1 MLGDVLRTLVTSLP
15 LPLMYATAALTF
27 IKVAHPA
34 PSTVRW
40 LLWVGALPAAWVAGR
55 VLWALFRRRPP
66 MLAADALDQA
76 HQLKGR
82 IANAVAFGQ
91 DAAPGTFRE
100 QAVRDAERFAS
111 TLSPRAAAPLRLPTD
126 LWLSALLGVTLFGLA
141 QLEVRR
147 TRVVTPEVATFTPFV
162 LNRDDVELLREV
174 ANELEQQTQDEATQA
189 AVRRF
194 NQLVTDIADQRLS
207 RNQIFQR
214 LEELE
219 RQLTRSV
226 ELDAE
231 ALDEG
236 LEGIAR
242 ELNKSRLSKPAAQ
255 ALEQKQLPDAEE
267 ALRKLAERLKERP
280 AKIDKGE
287 LERLRKALEAA
298 SQGSAQRL
306 ARVDAQRRALE
317 EQRRRLLSKKNAANN
332 PAERRDLDQQ
342 LARTERQL
350 KRLERQKQTAQS
362 AQRQLDEL
370 DKQLAKAAQELMK
383 ELGEAA
389 KSLESGA
396 ESLHRL
402 QQKQLS
408 REEKE
413 ALKKQLEQLRQLL
426 RQSKEGG
433 KERQERLER
442 FRKRAHG
449 KNPDEQPGG
458 APKPGGIRLGAGQGQ
473 TIEIPIPGQN
483 PGGAQQ
489 ASRQAAGSG
498 ADPDSKW
505 GSGSDDGVRG
515 DPSQLEGKVKDVAAA
530 GIDSGEGKASSEV
543 VFGAAERG
551 FVGRGYQK
559 VYTDY
564 KTVAEEVLES
574 DEIPAGYRFYV
585 RRYFQLIRP
594 RD

>member
-1 MLGDVLRTLVTSLP
+1 
-15 LPLMYATAALTF
+15 MYATAALTF
-27 IKVAHPA
+27 IKVAQPG
-34 PSTVRW
+34 PSLVRW
-40 LLWVGALPAAWVAGR
+40 LLWFGVIPTAWVAGR
-55 VLWALFRRRPP
+55 VLWALFRQRPR
-66 MLAADALDQA
+66 MLAADALDQT

-82 IANAVAFGQ
+82 IANAVAFGD
-91 DAAPGTFRE
+91 DAPPGTFRE
-100 QAVRDAERFAS
+100 EAVRDAERFAP
-111 TLSPRAAAPLRLPTD
+111 TLSPRLAAPLRLPVD
-126 LWLSALLGVTLFGLA
+126 LLLSALLGLTLFGIA
-141 QLEVRR
+141 QLEVRQ
-147 TRVVTPEVATFTPFV
+147 TRIVPPELTTFTPFV
-162 LNRDDVELLREV
+162 LNSDDVDLLRDVTE
-174 ANELEQQTQDEATQA
+174 ELEREVQDEETKAG
-189 AVRRF
+189 VRRF
-194 NQLVTDIADQRLS
+194 NQLVTDIAEQRLS
-207 RNQIFQR
+207 RKQIFQR

-219 RQLTRSV
+219 RQFADGV

-231 ALDEG
+231 ALEEG
-236 LEGIAR
+236 LEGVAR
-242 ELNKSRLSKPAAQ
+242 ELNKSRLSKPTAQ
-255 ALEQKQLPDAEE
+255 ALEQKRLPDAEE

-280 AKIDKGE
+280 AKVDKAE

-298 SQGSAQRL
+298 SQGSSERL
-306 ARVDAQRRALE
+306 ARIDAQRREMA
-317 EQRRRLLSKKNAANN
+317 EQRRRLLRKKEEVD
-332 PAERRDLDQQ
+332 PAERPDLDEQ

-350 KRLERQKQTAQS
+350 KRLDRQKQRAAS

-370 DKQLAKAAQELMK
+370 DRQLARAAQELMK

-389 KSLESGA
+389 KNLESGA

-413 ALKKQLEQLRQLL
+413 ALKKQLEELRQLL

-442 FRKRAHG
+442 FRQRAQG
-449 KNPDEQPGG
+449 KNPDAKPGG
-458 APKPGGIRLGAGQGQ
+458 KPKPGGVRLGVGQGRS
-473 TIEIPIPGQN
+473 IEVPVPGQSQGTN
-483 PGGAQQ
+483 QQPTGA
-489 ASRQAAGSG
+489 ASGSG
-498 ADPDSKW
+498 GDPDAKW
-505 GSGSDDGVRG
+505 GSGSDDSVRG
-515 DPSQLEGKVKDVAAA
+515 DPSQLEGQVKDVAAA
-530 GIDSGEGKASSEV
+530 GIDSGEGAASSEV

-574 DEIPAGYRFYV
+574 DEIPPGYRFYV